1 MSDGQPPEQLPGQGT
16 ALKLQDEDIK
26 TTRLT
31 RRMLSLLTLD
41 VLFLRA
47 GGALLGLPA
56 KPANK
61 RSDAR

>member
-1 MSDGQPPEQLPGQGT
+1 MSGGQPPEQPPGHGT

-31 RRMLSLLTLD
+31 SRMLSLLTLD
-41 VLFLRA
+41 VRFLRA

-56 KPANK
+56 KPAAK